1 MNNLVKN
8 PTPQQIAIYSALL
21 ISIILGLLIGI
32 LTLIGG
38 HSSSWLSVFVI
49 LGGCFLSSYLL
60 ITYFL
65 KNYIYRKIKLIY
77 KSIRSTKVS
86 SVDKAEDIDLRKD
99 MIDEVEREVEEW
111 AQIQNKEIESLKAM
125 ETYRRNF
132 LGNISHELK
141 TPIFNIQGYIHT
153 LLEGGLYDETIN
165 KSFLTKAANNV
176 ERLQTIVQ
184 DLEEISRLESGEQK
198 LNIQKFTIRDL
209 SLEVIEDL
217 EMLAAESN
225 ITLKLKSGAEENFT
239 VNADREKIRQVL
251 MNLVT
256 NSIKYGKENGKT
268 QIGFYDLDTYILIEV
283 ADDGI
288 GIEKEQIGRVFE
300 RFYRTDKS
308 RSRQG
313 GGSGLGLSIV
323 KHIIEAHQQTINLR
337 STKGL
342 GSTFGFTLEK
352 VKG

>member
-1 MNNLVKN
+1 MNSIVKN
-8 PTPQQIAIYSALL
+8 PTPQQIAIFAALL
-21 ISIILGLLIGI
+21 ITLVLALLIG
-32 LTLIGG
+32 LLALV
-38 HSSSWLSVFVI
+38 SSSGFSLLSVFVL
-49 LGGCFLSSYLL
+49 LGGGFIASYLL

-337 STKGL
+337 STKDL

-352 VKG
+352 AK